1 MHPIF
6 VGCKEIFKKL
16 LTNNVSCGIIYKN
29 NEAEHSF
36 SPGAIERK
44 VNKLFVWQVLS
55 CVCFAEIVSSQF
67 FILSVL
73 EVFCIGTAKELSVN
87 EEIRA
92 AEIRVVD
99 EDGSQLGI
107 MKTQDAK
114 KLAFEKG
121 LDLVEIAPGAEPPVC
136 RIMDFGKFRFEK
148 EKKQKE
154 AKKKQ
159 QKIDIKEIQLSCRI
173 DTHDFETK
181 LNHARKFLTSG
192 NKVKVSV
199 RFKGREMNHTSI
211 GLEVINKLGEACTDI
226 GIIEKPAV
234 LDGRQMLMFLAPK
247 NASAKP
253 KKEKQQREKGED
265 EE

>member
-1 MHPIF
+1 M
-6 VGCKEIFKKL
+6 
-16 LTNNVSCGIIYKN
+16 
-29 NEAEHSF
+29 
-36 SPGAIERK
+36 
-44 VNKLFVWQVLS
+44 
-55 CVCFAEIVSSQF
+55 
-67 FILSVL
+67 
-73 EVFCIGTAKELSVN
+73 FCIGTAKEKELSVN

-92 AEIRVVD
+92 SEIRVVD
-99 EDGSQLGI
+99 ADGSQLGI
-107 MKTQDAK
+107 MKTQDAR

-148 EKKQKE
+148 EKKKKE

-181 LNHARKFLTSG
+181 LNHARKFLTAG

-211 GLEVINKLGEACTDI
+211 GLDIINKLGEACLDI
-226 GIIEKPAV
+226 GVIEKPAA

-247 NASAKP
+247 TASATKP
-253 KKEKQQREKGED
+253 KKEKNKED
-265 EE
+265 AE

>member
-1 MHPIF
+1 M
-6 VGCKEIFKKL
+6 
-16 LTNNVSCGIIYKN
+16 
-29 NEAEHSF
+29 
-36 SPGAIERK
+36 
-44 VNKLFVWQVLS
+44 
-55 CVCFAEIVSSQF
+55 
-67 FILSVL
+67 
-73 EVFCIGTAKELSVN
+73 FCIGTTKEKELSVN

-92 AEIRVVD
+92 SEIRVVD
-99 EDGSQLGI
+99 ADGSQLGI
-107 MKTQDAK
+107 MKTQDAR

-148 EKKQKE
+148 EKKKKE

-181 LNHARKFLTSG
+181 LNHARKFLTAG

-211 GLEVINKLGEACTDI
+211 GLDIINKLGEACLDI
-226 GIIEKPAV
+226 GVIEKPAV
-234 LDGRQMLMFLAPK
+234 LDGRQMIMFLAPK
-247 NASAKP
+247 TASATKP
-253 KKEKQQREKGED
+253 KKEKAQQED
-265 EE
+265 AE

>member
-1 MHPIF
+1 M
-6 VGCKEIFKKL
+6 
-16 LTNNVSCGIIYKN
+16 TNGEVCGIILKN
-29 NEAEHSF
+29 NEAEHS
-36 SPGAIERK
+36 SHPAQLSVRSINYTDGSVSCDCVLRR
-44 VNKLFVWQVLS
+44 LFLRI
-55 CVCFAEIVSSQF
+55 FLF
-67 FILSVL
+67 LPVL

-114 KLAFEKG
+114 KLAFDKG

-181 LNHARKFLTSG
+181 LNHARKFLTAG

-211 GLEVINKLGEACTDI
+211 GLEVINKLGDACTDI
-226 GIIEKPAV
+226 GVIEKPAV

-247 NASAKP
+247 NAAEKKP
-253 KKEKQQREKGED
+253 KKEKQQRKNS
-265 EE
+265 EEQE

>member
-1 MHPIF
+1 M
-6 VGCKEIFKKL
+6 
-16 LTNNVSCGIIYKN
+16 
-29 NEAEHSF
+29 
-36 SPGAIERK
+36 
-44 VNKLFVWQVLS
+44 
-55 CVCFAEIVSSQF
+55 
-67 FILSVL
+67 
-73 EVFCIGTAKELSVN
+73 FCIGTTKEKELCVN

-92 AEIRVVD
+92 SEIRVVD
-99 EDGSQLGI
+99 ADGSQLGI
-107 MKTQDAK
+107 MKTQDAR

-148 EKKQKE
+148 EKKKKE

-181 LNHARKFLTSG
+181 LNHARKFLTAG

-211 GLEVINKLGEACTDI
+211 GLDIINKLGEACLDI
-226 GIIEKPAV
+226 GVIEKPAV
-234 LDGRQMLMFLAPK
+234 LDGRQMIMFLAPK
-247 NASAKP
+247 SVSAAKP
-253 KKEKQQREKGED
+253 KKEKVQQED
-265 EE
+265 AE

>member
-1 MHPIF
+1 VFCGDCFFAIF
-6 VGCKEIFKKL
+6 YF
-16 LTNNVSCGIIYKN
+16 YP
-29 NEAEHSF
+29 F
-36 SPGAIERK
+36 
-44 VNKLFVWQVLS
+44 
-55 CVCFAEIVSSQF
+55 
-67 FILSVL
+67 L

-114 KLAFEKG
+114 KLAFDKG

-181 LNHARKFLTSG
+181 LNHARKFLAAG

-226 GIIEKPAV
+226 GVIEKPAV
-234 LDGRQMLMFLAPK
+234 LD
-247 NASAKP
+247 
-253 KKEKQQREKGED
+253 
-265 EE
+265 

>member
-1 MHPIF
+1 MW
-6 VGCKEIFKKL
+6 L
-16 LTNNVSCGIIYKN
+16 
-29 NEAEHSF
+29 
-36 SPGAIERK
+36 
-44 VNKLFVWQVLS
+44 
-55 CVCFAEIVSSQF
+55 CFAEIVSSHF
-67 FILSVL
+67 LFLSVL

-114 KLAFEKG
+114 KLAFDKG

-181 LNHARKFLTSG
+181 LNHARKFLAAG

-211 GLEVINKLGEACTDI
+211 GLEVINKLGDACTDI
-226 GIIEKPAV
+226 GVIEKPAV

-247 NASAKP
+247 NAAASKP
-253 KKEKQQREKGED
+253 KKEKQQRDKGED

>member
-1 MHPIF
+1 MLYLCF
-6 VGCKEIFKKL
+6 L
-16 LTNNVSCGIIYKN
+16 L
-29 NEAEHSF
+29 
-36 SPGAIERK
+36 
-44 VNKLFVWQVLS
+44 
-55 CVCFAEIVSSQF
+55 CFAEIVSSQF
-67 FILSVL
+67 FILTAYFL
-73 EVFCIGTAKELSVN
+73 EVFCIATTKELSIN

-92 AEIRVVD
+92 AEVRVVD
-99 EDGSQLGI
+99 ADGAQLGI
-107 MKTQDAK
+107 MKTQDAR
-114 KLAFEKG
+114 KLAYDKG

-148 EKKQKE
+148 EKKNKE

-199 RFKGREMNHTSI
+199 RFKGREMNHTAI

-234 LDGRQMLMFLAPK
+234 LDGRQMIMFLAPK
-247 NASAKP
+247 SAAPVKS
-253 KKEKQQREKGED
+253 KKDKNQNYKD
-265 EE
+265 DSAEE

>member
-1 MHPIF
+1 M
-6 VGCKEIFKKL
+6 
-16 LTNNVSCGIIYKN
+16 
-29 NEAEHSF
+29 
-36 SPGAIERK
+36 
-44 VNKLFVWQVLS
+44 S
-55 CVCFAEIVSSQF
+55 CVVFCGDCFFAF
-67 FILSVL
+67 FYFYPFL

-181 LNHARKFLTSG
+181 LNHARKFLASG

-247 NASAKP
+247 NAAAKP
-253 KKEKQQREKGED
+253 KKEKQQRESGED

>member
-1 MHPIF
+1 MCDCVLRRLFLRIF
-6 VGCKEIFKKL
+6 
-16 LTNNVSCGIIYKN
+16 
-29 NEAEHSF
+29 
-36 SPGAIERK
+36 
-44 VNKLFVWQVLS
+44 LFY
-55 CVCFAEIVSSQF
+55 
-67 FILSVL
+67 L
-73 EVFCIGTAKELSVN
+73 EVFCIGTTKEKELCVN

-92 AEIRVVD
+92 SEIRVVD
-99 EDGSQLGI
+99 ADGSQLGI
-107 MKTQDAK
+107 MKTQDAR

-148 EKKQKE
+148 EKKKKE

-181 LNHARKFLTSG
+181 LNHARKFLTAG

-211 GLEVINKLGEACTDI
+211 GLDIINKLGEACLDI
-226 GIIEKPAV
+226 GVIEKPAV
-234 LDGRQMLMFLAPK
+234 LDGRQMIMFLAPK
-247 NASAKP
+247 TASAAKP
-253 KKEKQQREKGED
+253 KKEKVQQED
-265 EE
+265 AE